1 MSDIQYNIDMEY
13 KQFLDGSRRATQVL
27 IDLDKFAKKAD
38 TSFDDLYNSG
48 VAVGGGMTKTAQAV
62 GAATSKFGN
71 MNGAIS
77 NLSYQLQDMSVQ
89 AAMGTDALIILG
101 QQGPQI
107 ASIFGAGGAVV
118 GAIIALGALL
128 AGQFSSSVKVA
139 EKSLDE
145 MIESIDDLG
154 NAEKKLLEVNLSKEL
169 GEIAKSANEAYAK
182 NTVLRMEIEKTEESI
197 KKVKSGSAEGWL
209 NGLINPASSLEEKLS
224 SLNSQLV
231 DSDANVE
238 SLNGQYNKYKQILDE
253 LINKTTGTAKATKE
267 AASTFIDLSQS
278 MAVQI
283 QLLGK
288 TEREAAKVTAAY
300 ELGVG
305 ATKEQ
310 ITAINALIDA
320 YYNELELL
328 TEKEEKQRA
337 AEKASQKNSEVIKS
351 LSDSYEVAKLSAAGF
366 SQEAFILAQ
375 TQKLSSE
382 ATKEQIQQV
391 EKLAAALFLA
401 QESQKQNKKT
411 ETDNK
416 GQEFLNSL
424 IEQQATELELIGI
437 HEQAKLDKL
446 MEYYLAGQYSYEQ
459 YQAGLT
465 AIGLEASNART
476 KLDQMEA
483 SNRLGVF
490 STMFGNLS
498 ALMNTESRK
507 MFEIGK
513 TAAIAQTVVST
524 YSAAQKSYEAM
535 AGIPYIGPALG
546 AAAAA
551 AAVVGGLARISAIES
566 QSFSRGTVSDTGNS
580 IPSNPSVPDIG
591 QGQNI
596 TIDFNISGA
605 SSDLWT
611 QAVVE
616 SLNNA
621 VDNGYN
627 VKVN

>member
-1 MSDIQYNIDMEY
+1 MSDIQYNIDIEY
-13 KQFLDGSRRATQVL
+13 QKFLDGSRRATQVL
-27 IDLDKFAKKAD
+27 IDLDKFAKRTDA
-38 TSFDDLYNSG
+38 SFDDLYNSG

-62 GAATSKFGN
+62 GSATGKFGN